1 MSIDIIFYH
10 AVPELEIS
18 IQEGIDSNFF
28 YHLFKISIDI
38 IFNYAVLELK
48 ISIQNEGVFYLLLL
62 FTVITIDKYNI
73 CRFFI
78 D

>member
-1 MSIDIIFYH
+1 MSININFYH

-38 IFNYAVLELK
+38 IFNYAVPELEIL
-48 ISIQNEGVFYLLLL
+48 IQKEGVFYLILL
-62 FTVITIDKYNI
+62 FTVITIDK
-73 CRFFI
+73 
-78 D
+78 

>member
-1 MSIDIIFYH
+1 MSIDIIFFY

-18 IQEGIDSNFF
+18 IQKGIDSNFF

-48 ISIQNEGVFYLLLL
+48 ISIQNEGVFYFLLL
-62 FTVITIDKYNI
+62 FTVITIDK
-73 CRFFI
+73 
-78 D
+78 